1 MILRRYV
8 LTSLIRPFFL
18 GFGFITFLLTM
29 EMLLDLLDLLIGKGI
44 DVVTVAR
51 LFLLALGWMVALSVP
66 CGVLVAVL
74 MTYGRMSQDNEITA
88 LRASGV
94 HLFRIIAPSLWLSV
108 ILAAALAAFNNYVL
122 PESNYAYAKLLQQ
135 ISRKNPTAQIREGVI
150 LQDFEGYSI
159 RINRLDN
166 RSGQMEDVLILDS
179 TSDPE
184 SPRTILASS
193 GYLTFEPETR
203 RLSLELEDGTMHEA
217 DPSSTEGEY
226 RVVSFATQT
235 LTITDS
241 DDPWGDA
248 SERRR
253 SDREMSIPEMEGQI
267 AELEE
272 KRSEQRAEIQSAL
285 GRIDLPSLGALSAL
299 EPELLPRSGWRKL
312 LDQVKGREGD
322 VAPEK
327 RTWTREEQ
335 GVLELIQGRMREV
348 ASLDRQIQKF
358 EVEIHKKFSIP
369 AACVVFVLVGAPLG
383 MLARRGGM
391 AVGFLSAAF
400 FVFYYLCLIGGEQL
414 ADRRLFPSWLAMWLP
429 NILLGGGG
437 VLLLMRALRSGR
449 ATPRR
454 THS

>member
-1 MILRRYV
+1 M
-8 LTSLIRPFFL
+8 
-18 GFGFITFLLTM
+18 
-29 EMLLDLLDLLIGKGI
+29 
-44 DVVTVAR
+44 
-51 LFLLALGWMVALSVP
+51 
-66 CGVLVAVL
+66 
-74 MTYGRMSQDNEITA
+74 
-88 LRASGV
+88 
-94 HLFRIIAPSLWLSV
+94 
-108 ILAAALAAFNNYVL
+108 
-122 PESNYAYAKLLQQ
+122 
-135 ISRKNPTAQIREGVI
+135 
-150 LQDFEGYSI
+150 
-159 RINRLDN
+159 
-166 RSGQMEDVLILDS
+166 
-179 TSDPE
+179 
-184 SPRTILASS
+184 
-193 GYLTFEPETR
+193 
-203 RLSLELEDGTMHEA
+203 
-217 DPSSTEGEY
+217 
-226 RVVSFATQT
+226 
-235 LTITDS
+235 
-241 DDPWGDA
+241 
-248 SERRR
+248 
-253 SDREMSIPEMEGQI
+253 
-267 AELEE
+267 
-272 KRSEQRAEIQSAL
+272 
-285 GRIDLPSLGALSAL
+285 
-299 EPELLPRSGWRKL
+299 
-312 LDQVKGREGD
+312 KGREGD

>member
-1 MILRRYV
+1 LILRRYV

-44 DVVTVAR
+44 DVFTVAR
-51 LFLLALGWMVALSVP
+51 LFLLALGWMIALSVP

-108 ILAAALAAFNNYVL
+108 ILAAGLAAFNNYVL

-166 RSGQMEDVLILDS
+166 RTGLMEDVLILDS
-179 TSDPE
+179 TSNPE
-184 SPRTILASS
+184 SPRTIIAATGRLS
-193 GYLTFEPETR
+193 FEPEAR

-217 DPSSTEGEY
+217 DPASEEGEY
-226 RVVSFATQT
+226 RVVEFASQT
-235 LTITDS
+235 LTITDA
-241 DDPWGDA
+241 DDPWGDG

-267 AELEE
+267 AELETE
-272 KRSEQRAEIQSAL
+272 RAKQNEEITAAL
-285 GRIDLPSLGALSAL
+285 ERIDVPTLTALAKL
-299 EPELLPRSGWRKL
+299 DPGIMPRSGWRKL
-312 LDQVKGREGD
+312 LDQAKGMLGD
-322 VAPEK
+322 EAEK
-327 RTWTREEQ
+327 PRSWTRDEEA
-335 GVLELIQGRMREV
+335 VLELIQGRLREV
-348 ASLDRQIQKF
+348 ASLNRQVQKY

-429 NILLGGGG
+429 NILLGSGG
-437 VLLLMRALRSGR
+437 VWLLVRALRSGR
-449 ATPRR
+449 ATPRGAGR
-454 THS
+454 